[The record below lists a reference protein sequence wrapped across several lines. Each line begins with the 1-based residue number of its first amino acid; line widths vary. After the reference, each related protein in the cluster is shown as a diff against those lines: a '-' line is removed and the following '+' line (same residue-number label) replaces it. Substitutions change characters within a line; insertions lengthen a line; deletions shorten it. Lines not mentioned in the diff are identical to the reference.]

1 MRRAS
6 VVLALIAAASFPA
19 PRAAF
24 AQEPPPAP
32 PAASRSLDR
41 ILAVV
46 GNRAILASQI
56 EEDIV
61 QMEAQGRAAP
71 TDSAG
76 RAALRRQMLEQV
88 IEEELLAQAAQRD
101 TTVKVT
107 EEEVRDQVEQTYQN
121 VRRQFSTEAEFR
133 EQLRLARFGSVEDW
147 RRMLTD
153 DQRRAIQIRRLIES
167 LQQQGKLRPIPPS
180 DAEMREFW
188 EANRAAQP
196 RRPAVISFR
205 QIVMKPEADS
215 ASRERARRL
224 ADSLVIE
231 LRRNA
236 DFSSIAKRFSADTA
250 SREQGGELGW
260 FRRGVM
266 VKEFED
272 VAFRLRPGTISDPV
286 ETSFGFH
293 IIRVERTQ
301 PAEILAR
308 HILITP
314 EVSPAQVEVMRRRAD
329 SVHAL
334 AARGL
339 PFDSLARIY
348 ADPEEPKL
356 AEDAPVTDLPP
367 EYKELLATDTTLGL
381 KPVVVGGAGTQ
392 RPKFTIVEVT
402 ARHAEGELTFD
413 DVKQRIRASLGEQLA
428 IRRYIDQLRRQTYVD
443 VRL

>member
-1 MRRAS
+1 MRRAPI
-6 VVLALIAAASFPA
+6 ALGLITA
-19 PRAAF
+19 AAF
-24 AQEPPPAP
+24 AGSRAAAAQDPAP
-32 PAASRSLDR
+32 PAPASRTLDR
-41 ILAVV
+41 IMAIV
-46 GNRAILASQI
+46 GNRAILASQV

-61 QMEAQGRAAP
+61 QMQAQGRP
-71 TDSAG
+71 VPPDSAG
-76 RAALRRQMLEQV
+76 RAALRVQMLEQM

-167 LQQQGKLRPIPPS
+167 LQQQGKLRPIPPTE
-180 DAEMREFW
+180 AEMREFW

-196 RRPAVISFR
+196 RRPAVVSFR
-205 QIVMKPEADS
+205 QIVMKPKPDS
-215 ASRERARRL
+215 ASRARARRL
-224 ADSLVIE
+224 ADSLVVE
-231 LRRNA
+231 LRRDA
-236 DFSSIAKRFSADTA
+236 DFSSLAKRFSADTA

-272 VAFRLRPGTISDPV
+272 VAFRLRPGVISDPV

-314 EVSPAQVEVMRRRAD
+314 DVSPAQVELMRRQAD
-329 SVHAL
+329 SVQAL
-334 AARGL
+334 LARGL
-339 PFDSLARIY
+339 PFDSLARLY

-356 AEDAPVTDLPP
+356 AEDAPINDLPP
-367 EYKELLATDTTLGL
+367 EYRELLARDTTPGL
-381 KPVVVGGAGTQ
+381 KPLLVVGAGTQ
-392 RPKFTIVEVT
+392 RPKFTVLDVT
-402 ARHAEGELTFD
+402 TRHAEGELTFD

-428 IRRYIDQLRRQTYVD
+428 IRRYIDELRRQTYVN